1 MIHEATET
9 QDRIP
14 PIFKAASLTVV
25 TPFWHGSVGV
35 GFTLASGERAYVR
48 LEKEEALQLAQLI
61 RDHSDGFVGVER
73 EDLSPRV
80 TEEQVNRRVRI
91 MLESE
96 ELFERA
102 RAKIA
107 AIKASRST
115 GHSLQA
121 SE

>member
-1 MIHEATET
+1 MSNEATET

-14 PIFKAASLTVV
+14 PIFKAASLGVV
-25 TPFWHGSVGV
+25 TPFWRGWVGV
-35 GFTLASGERAYVR
+35 GFTLASGEWVSVR
-48 LEKEEALQLAQLI
+48 LEKDEALQLARLI

-80 TEEQVNRRVRI
+80 TEEQVNRRVRM

-107 AIKASRST
+107 AIKAAGSKSS
-115 GHSLQA
+115 HS
-121 SE
+121 S